1 MGLFSDWF
9 DSTSLPVARP
19 NDSAVLLR
27 EKDGARAVAWP
38 KLLST
43 VRSHYINED
52 TLRMICAELGYDDA
66 AQHLQFYMPQDKKA
80 RSGDL
85 GEILATEY
93 TNEHISTRVYIK
105 RLRFKDARETALRGD
120 DILGAE
126 LDEHR
131 GLHVLKGE
139 SKSRLALSLKVLV
152 EAEDKLLSNGGR
164 PSEHDTAFLAA
175 HLLPLHRELGKTLA
189 LFNLR
194 KVPARSLR
202 HLLFAFTQSAPLRLF
217 PTFASR
223 KYPVGILRS
232 LVAVVVKKHQKTIE
246 QIYTDAVNVDMLA
259 AEDTSQ

>member
-38 KLLST
+38 KILSI
-43 VRSHYINED
+43 VRSHYIDAD
-52 TLRMICAELGYDDA
+52 TFRTICSQLGYDDA
-66 AQHLQFYMPQDKKA
+66 AQHLRFYMPEDKKA

-105 RLRFKDARETALRGD
+105 RLRFKDERETALRGD
-120 DILGAE
+120 DILGGE
-126 LDEHR
+126 LDEHG

-139 SKSRLALSLKVLV
+139 SKSRVALSLKVLV
-152 EAEDKLLSNGGR
+152 EAEEKLLSNGGR
-164 PSEHDTAFLAA
+164 PSEHGTAFLAA
-175 HLLPLHRELGKTLA
+175 HLLPIRPELGKALA

-202 HLLFAFTQSAPLRLF
+202 HLLFTLTQSAPLRLF
-217 PTFASR
+217 PMFANR
-223 KYPVGILRS
+223 KYPAGILRS
-232 LVAVVVKKHQKTIE
+232 LAGAVVKKHQETID
-246 QIYTDAVNVDMLA
+246 QIYTDVVSIDSLTH
-259 AEDTSQ
+259 EDA